1 MTPLQST
8 LALLLVSVVV
18 GFLLAS
24 VLLPGTALTRLGGLC
39 FWLARLLVA
48 SSVAALALGVL
59 EIANSDLLSD
69 TEFGTDDGNRA
80 LLARL
85 VTDLLYAGTLAGWG
99 VVVQVIGM
107 SSFASRERA
116 DLDPDPDR

>member
-24 VLLPGTALTRLGGLC
+24 ALLPGTALTRLGGLC
-39 FWLARLLVA
+39 FWLARALIA
-48 SSVAALALGVL
+48 ASVAVLALGVL
-59 EIANSDLLSD
+59 EIANSDLSTD
-69 TEFGTDDGNRA
+69 TEFGTDDANRA

-85 VTDLLYAGTLAGWG
+85 VADVLYAGTLAAWG

-107 SSFASRERA
+107 SSFASRERPN
-116 DLDPDPDR
+116 PDP

>member
-24 VLLPGTALTRLGGLC
+24 ALLPGTALTRLGGLC
-39 FWLARLLVA
+39 FWLARMLVA
-48 SSVAALALGVL
+48 ASVAVLALGVM
-59 EIANSDLLSD
+59 EIANSDLLADS
-69 TEFGTDDGNRA
+69 ESGTDAANRA

-85 VTDLLYAGTLAGWG
+85 LADVLYAGTLAGWG

-116 DLDPDPDR
+116 NPEP

>member
-24 VLLPGTALTRLGGLC
+24 ALLPGTALTRLGGLC
-39 FWLARLLVA
+39 FWLARALIA
-48 SSVAALALGVL
+48 ASVAVLALGVL
-59 EIANSDLLSD
+59 EIANSDLTD
-69 TEFGTDDGNRA
+69 TEFGTDDANRA

-85 VTDLLYAGTLAGWG
+85 LADVLYAGTLAGWG

-107 SSFASRERA
+107 SSFASRER
-116 DLDPDPDR
+116 LNPDP